1 MQFELCFWERY
12 DIMPIYCRT
21 APGVSRQTAQRR
33 EVAAPVTFAFQ
44 PLSQDNALV
53 IANRWKYDGVYSFYD
68 MTADLEDYEEFIDE
82 GLRNAND
89 HYQAMADGALAGFF
103 CVIQDGP
110 AIEIGLGLRPD
121 LCGKG
126 VGKGFVDQA
135 VSFIDGH
142 YQFDKLVMHVA
153 VFNQRA
159 VKVYRS
165 CGFRDVKVI
174 QQSSN
179 GGVYEFL
186 VMEKAR

>member
-1 MQFELCFWERY
+1 MEKRRHAAAVNGSFSRKDVSPMIFEF
-12 DIMPIYCRT
+12 
-21 APGVSRQTAQRR
+21 QR
-33 EVAAPVTFAFQ
+33 
-44 PLSQDNALV
+44 LSQSSALI
-53 IANRWKYDGVYSFYD
+53 IANEWKYDGVYSFYD

-89 HYQAMADGALAGFF
+89 HYQAMAGGTLAGFF

-135 VSFIDGH
+135 VSFIEGH

-165 CGFRDVKVI
+165 CGFRDAGLI
-174 QQSSN
+174 EQSSN

-186 VMEKAR
+186 IMEKMR